1 MHSIC
6 TAHTAYTAYSAFTAE
21 TPQTVMTSR
30 APVSLKEDQIGER
43 ILKLYEVN
51 QLEDH
56 LSDCSLY
63 WQSILFASILFDH
76 QVYYTHCC
84 TTKVEQQICR
94 QGIFD

>member
-1 MHSIC
+1 MP
-6 TAHTAYTAYSAFTAE
+6 YTAE

-30 APVSLKEDQIGER
+30 ALVGLTEDDIVER
-43 ILKLYEVN
+43 ILKLHEVN
-51 QLEDH
+51 QLVDH

-84 TTKVEQQICR
+84 ITKVEQQIC
-94 QGIFD
+94 QGIL